1 MPYFSTRAIIIFSY
15 IFSVTDITLVAGF
28 VNSLRGFLATHTL
41 HTCVFLPTN
50 VYLLKLECSPHSKYN
65 ERFIVDFMNKLL
77 IYFVHSCHKAGSKI
91 SLSILQRNT
100 NMKSF
105 NKDNTS
111 LLFKT

>member
-1 MPYFSTRAIIIFSY
+1 MSY
-15 IFSVTDITLVAGF
+15 LEKSKTNNLLG
-28 VNSLRGFLATHTL
+28 RG
-41 HTCVFLPTN
+41 
-50 VYLLKLECSPHSKYN
+50 LKCSIMYH
-65 ERFIVDFMNKLL
+65 IVDFMNKLL

-105 NKDNTS
+105 NKDNSS